1 MTLIPMQFHLPN
13 MMLATPEMFLLA
25 GACFV
30 LLADLFVKDSQRF
43 ITYLLAQIVL
53 LVTAG
58 LVLFGTSEMNL
69 IIAESFQTTGTLSV
83 SAFSDMFV
91 LDPMARVLKVSILLI
106 TAAVFVYSRD
116 YLRSRQMYKGEYF
129 ALGLFAVLGM
139 MIMVSAKTMLLIY
152 LGLELL
158 SLAMYAMVAF
168 RRNDGRASEAAMKYF
183 VLGAIASGMLLY
195 GMSIIYG
202 VSGSLHLDHI
212 AVYMKDHPVMQ
223 NMGLLLGLSFI
234 IVGLGFKLGV
244 VPFHMWV
251 PDVYD
256 GSPTAVTLFLGAAP
270 KIAAFAMVIRLLV
283 EGLGD
288 MVQGWQQILAILAA
302 LSLLAG
308 NIIAIAQTNIK
319 RMLAYSTISHM
330 GFVVMGI
337 LAGSQ
342 TGYAASMFYVITYAI
357 IAMGGFAVVILLS
370 RDGEEADQL
379 ADLKGLS
386 SRHPWYAFMMML
398 FLFAM
403 AGVPPTVGFYAKLS
417 VINAVVDAQ
426 GANLIWLAVFAVVM
440 SVVGAYYYL
449 RAIKLMY
456 FDEPDNVNSNQD
468 NKDLTSGNY
477 SQSAALDISVP
488 IKAPWDFSVLLSV
501 NGLAVLLL
509 GILPG
514 ALMSLCVWAI
524 QASL

>member
-1 MTLIPMQFHLPN
+1 MFLFSLIPMQFAVPDF
-13 MMLATPEMFLLA
+13 APAYPEIFLLA
-25 GACFV
+25 GTCFV
-30 LLADLFVKDSQRF
+30 LLADLFVKDSQRI

-58 LVLFGTSEMNL
+58 LVLVGFNDAGMTTVTS
-69 IIAESFQTTGTLSV
+69 
-83 SAFSDMFV
+83 FSDMFV
-91 LDPMARVLKVSILLI
+91 LDPMAQVLKISILLV
-106 TAAVFVYSRD
+106 TVGVFVYSRE
-116 YLRSRQMYKGEYF
+116 YLRSRDMYKGEYF
-129 ALGLFAVLGM
+129 TLGLFAVLGM

-168 RRNDGRASEAAMKYF
+168 KRDDGRASEAAMKYF

-212 AVYMKDHPVMQ
+212 AAYMSSHPVME
-223 NMGLLLGLSFI
+223 NIGLLLGLSFI

-256 GSPTAVTLFLGAAP
+256 GSPTAVTLFLGTAP

-288 MVQGWQQILAILAA
+288 MVQGWQQILSLLAA

-308 NIIAIAQTNIK
+308 NVIAIAQTNIK

-330 GFVVMGI
+330 GFVLMGI
-337 LAGSQ
+337 LAGTQ
-342 TGYAASMFYVITYAI
+342 AGYAASMFYIITYAI

-370 RDGEEADQL
+370 RDGYEADQL
-379 ADLKGLS
+379 TDLKGLS

-398 FLFAM
+398 FLFSM

-417 VINAVVDAQ
+417 VITAVVDA
-426 GANLIWLAVFAVVM
+426 NVIWLAVFGVVM
-440 SVVGAYYYL
+440 SVIGAYYYL

-456 FDEPDNVNSNQD
+456 FDKPDD
-468 NKDLTSGNY
+468 ETTM
-477 SQSAALDISVP
+477 SAPVQ
-488 IKAPWDFSVLLSV
+488 WDFTVLLSI
-501 NGLAVLLL
+501 NGLAVLAL

-514 ALMSLCVWAI
+514 ALMTLCVKAI

>member
-1 MTLIPMQFHLPN
+1 MLLLSLIPMQFETPN
-13 MMLATPEMFLLA
+13 IMLAIPEVFLLA
-25 GACFV
+25 GTCFV

-43 ITYLLAQIVL
+43 ITYLLTQIVL
-53 LVTAG
+53 LATAA

-69 IIAESFQTTGTLSV
+69 ILAESFETTAKVGAT
-83 SAFSDMFV
+83 AFSDMFV
-91 LDPMARVLKVSILLI
+91 FDPMAKILKISILLV
-106 TAAVFVYSRD
+106 TVGVFVYSRE
-116 YLRSRQMYKGEYF
+116 YLRSRDMYTGEYF
-129 ALGLFAVLGM
+129 TLGLFAVLGM
-139 MIMVSAKTMLLIY
+139 MIMVSAETMLLIY

-168 RRNDGRASEAAMKYF
+168 KRDDGRASEAAMKYF

-212 AVYMKDHPVMQ
+212 ASYMSTHPVMS

-256 GSPTAVTLFLGAAP
+256 GSPTAVTLFLGTAP
-270 KIAAFAMVIRLLV
+270 KIAAFAIVVRLLV

-288 MVQGWQQILAILAA
+288 MVQGWQQILSLLAA

-319 RMLAYSTISHM
+319 RMFAYSTISHM
-330 GFVVMGI
+330 GFVLMGV
-337 LAGSQ
+337 LAGNQ
-342 TGYAASMFYVITYAI
+342 TGYAASMFYIMTYALV
-357 IAMGGFAVVILLS
+357 AMGGFAIVILLS
-370 RDGEEADQL
+370 RDGYEADQL
-379 ADLKGLS
+379 NDLKGLS

-398 FLFAM
+398 FLFSM

-417 VINAVVDAQ
+417 VITTIIDA
-426 GANLIWLAVFAVVM
+426 NVTWLAIFAVVM
-440 SVVGAYYYL
+440 SVIGAYYYL

-456 FDEPDNVNSNQD
+456 FDKSDDTTTAIAS
-468 NKDLTSGNY
+468 
-477 SQSAALDISVP
+477 
-488 IKAPWDFSVLLSV
+488 IKWDFNILLTF
-501 NGLAVLLL
+501 NGLAVIVLGLFPSILL
-509 GILPG
+509 P
-514 ALMSLCVWAI
+514 LCLRAI
-524 QASL
+524 QISL

>member
-1 MTLIPMQFHLPN
+1 MTLIPMGFEVPN
-13 MMLATPEMFLLA
+13 FAPAIPEIFLLA

-30 LLADLFVKDSQRF
+30 LLADLFVSEKNRF
-43 ITYLLAQIVL
+43 ITYLMAQVVL

-58 LVLFGTSEMNL
+58 LVLTNFGSATV
-69 IIAESFQTTGTLSV
+69 TT
-83 SAFSDMFV
+83 FSDMFV
-91 LDPMARVLKVSILLI
+91 LDPMAQVLKVALILV
-106 TAAVFVYSRD
+106 TVGVFVYSRD
-116 YLRSRQMYKGEYF
+116 YLRDRQMYRGEYF
-129 ALGLFAVLGM
+129 TLGLFAVLGM
-139 MIMVSAKTMLLIY
+139 MIMVSAQTMLLIY

-158 SLAMYAMVAF
+158 SLSMYALVAF
-168 RRNDGRASEAAMKYF
+168 RRDDGRASEAAMKYF

-195 GMSIIYG
+195 GMSFIYG
-202 VSGSLHLDHI
+202 ITGSLHLDHI
-212 AVYMKDHPVMQ
+212 AAYMSSNPVMQ
-223 NMGLLLGLSFI
+223 NVGLLLGLAFV
-234 IVGLGFKLGV
+234 IVGLGFKLGA

-256 GSPTAVTLFLGAAP
+256 GAPTSVTMFLGTAP
-270 KIAAFAMVIRLLV
+270 KIAAFAMVIRLLA

-302 LSLLAG
+302 LSVVLG
-308 NIIAIAQTNIK
+308 NVIAIAQTNIK

-330 GFVVMGI
+330 GFVLMGV
-337 LAGSQ
+337 LAGTQ

-357 IAMGGFAVVILLS
+357 ISMGGFAVIIYLS
-370 RDGEEADQL
+370 RDGKEADQL
-379 ADLKGLS
+379 DDLKGLS
-386 SRHPWYAFMMML
+386 STHPWVAFMMML

-417 VINAVVDAQ
+417 VITAVVDV
-426 GANLIWLAVFAVVM
+426 NIIWLAVLAVVM

-456 FDEPDNVNSNQD
+456 FDKPDTETNIENNLIKTSDANS
-468 NKDLTSGNY
+468 S
-477 SQSAALDISVP
+477 LD
-488 IKAPWDFSVLLSV
+488 FTVLLSI

-514 ALMSLCVWAI
+514 TLMAICLRAI
-524 QASL
+524 QLSL

>member
-1 MTLIPMQFHLPN
+1 MGFDVPN
-13 MMLATPEMFLLA
+13 FVPAYPEMFLLA

-30 LLADLFVKDSQRF
+30 LLADLFVSDKNRF
-43 ITYLLAQIVL
+43 ITYLMAQIVL

-58 LVLFGTSEMNL
+58 LVLSNFGSATV
-69 IIAESFQTTGTLSV
+69 TT
-83 SAFSDMFV
+83 FSDMFV
-91 LDPMARVLKVSILLI
+91 LDPMAQVLKLALILV
-106 TAAVFVYSRD
+106 TVGVFVYSRD
-116 YLRSRQMYKGEYF
+116 YLRDRQMYRGEYF
-129 ALGLFAVLGM
+129 TLGLFAVLGM

-158 SLAMYAMVAF
+158 SLSMYALVAF
-168 RRNDGRASEAAMKYF
+168 RRDDGRASEAAMKYF

-202 VSGSLHLDHI
+202 VTGSLHLDHI
-212 AVYMKDHPVMQ
+212 AIYMSSNPVMQ
-223 NMGLLLGLSFI
+223 NVGLLLGLAFI
-234 IVGLGFKLGV
+234 IVGLGFKLGA

-256 GSPTAVTLFLGAAP
+256 GAPTAVTMFLGTAP
-270 KIAAFAMVIRLLV
+270 KIAAFAMIIRLLA

-288 MVQGWQQILAILAA
+288 MVQGWQQILAVLAA
-302 LSLLAG
+302 LSVLVG

-330 GFVVMGI
+330 GFVLMGI
-337 LAGSQ
+337 LAGTQ
-342 TGYAASMFYVITYAI
+342 TGYAASMFYIITYAI
-357 IAMGGFAVVILLS
+357 IAMGGFAVIILLS
-370 RDGEEADQL
+370 RDGKEADQL
-379 ADLKGLS
+379 DDLKGLS
-386 SRHPWYAFMMML
+386 TSHPWTAFMMML

-417 VINAVVDAQ
+417 VITAVVDV
-426 GANLIWLAVFAVVM
+426 NIIWLAVFAVVM
-440 SVVGAYYYL
+440 SVIGAYYYL

-456 FDEPDNVNSNQD
+456 FDKPD
-468 NKDLTSGNY
+468 DLTTVSDKT
-477 SQSAALDISVP
+477 QL
-488 IKAPWDFSVLLSV
+488 DFSLLLSV

-514 ALMSLCVWAI
+514 ALMSLCLHAI

>member
-1 MTLIPMQFHLPN
+1 MLLFSLIPMQFQTPN
-13 MMLATPEMFLLA
+13 ILLATPEMFLLA
-25 GACFV
+25 GTCFV
-30 LLADLFVKDSQRF
+30 LLTDLFVKDSQRF
-43 ITYLLAQIVL
+43 ITYLLTQIVL

-58 LVLFGTSEMNL
+58 LVLFGTTEMNL
-69 IIAESFQTTGTLSV
+69 ILAESYQATGQSGAT
-83 SAFSDMFV
+83 AFSDMFV
-91 LDPMARVLKVSILLI
+91 LDPMAQILKISILLV
-106 TAAVFVYSRD
+106 TVGVFVYSRE
-116 YLRSRQMYKGEYF
+116 YLRARDMYKGEF
-129 ALGLFAVLGM
+129 FTLGLFAVLGM

-168 RRNDGRASEAAMKYF
+168 KRDDGRASEAAMKYF

-212 AVYMKDHPVMQ
+212 ANYMSTHPVME
-223 NMGLLLGLSFI
+223 NIGLLLGLAFI

-256 GSPTAVTLFLGAAP
+256 GSPTAVTLFLGTAP

-283 EGLGD
+283 EGMGD
-288 MVQGWQQILAILAA
+288 MVQGWQQILSLLAA

-330 GFVVMGI
+330 GFVLMGI
-337 LAGSQ
+337 LAGSHE
-342 TGYAASMFYVITYAI
+342 GYAASMFYIITYAI
-357 IAMGGFAVVILLS
+357 IAMGVFAVVLLLS
-370 RDGEEADQL
+370 REGYEADQL
-379 ADLKGLS
+379 NDLKGLS

-398 FLFAM
+398 FLFSM

-417 VINAVVDAQ
+417 VITAVVDA
-426 GANLIWLAVFAVVM
+426 NIIWLAVFGVVM
-440 SVVGAYYYL
+440 SVIGAYYYL

-456 FDEPDNVNSNQD
+456 FDKPEGS
-468 NKDLTSGNY
+468 TS
-477 SQSAALDISVP
+477 SVLALV
-488 IKAPWDFSVLLSV
+488 KWDFRVLLSL
-501 NGLAVLLL
+501 NGLSVLAL

-514 ALMSLCVWAI
+514 TLMTVCLKAI
-524 QASL
+524 QSSL

>member
-1 MTLIPMQFHLPN
+1 MQNLTLIPMQFTVPDFLPA
-13 MMLATPEMFLLA
+13 LPEIYLLA
-25 GACFV
+25 GACLV
-30 LLADLFVKDSQRF
+30 LLIDLLVKDGQRF
-43 ITYLLAQIVL
+43 ITYLLSQVVL
-53 LVTAG
+53 LITAFLVIASFPGLGGIFETLGLSSAEKVTT
-58 LVLFGTSEMNL
+58 FSE
-69 IIAESFQTTGTLSV
+69 
-83 SAFSDMFV
+83 MFV
-91 LDPMARVLKVSILLI
+91 LDPMARILKISILLI
-106 TAAVFVYSRD
+106 TVGIFIYSRN
-116 YLRSRQMYKGEYF
+116 YLKNNAMYKGEYF
-129 ALGLFAVLGM
+129 TLGLFAVLGM

-158 SLAMYAMVAF
+158 SLSMYAMVAF
-168 RRNDGRASEAAMKYF
+168 KRDDGKASEAAMKYF

-195 GMSIIYG
+195 GMSIVYG
-202 VSGSLHLDHI
+202 VTGSLHLNHI
-212 AVYMKDHPVMQ
+212 AAYMSSNPVMG
-223 NMGLLLGLSFI
+223 NIGLLLGLSFV

-256 GSPTAVTLFLGAAP
+256 GSPTSVTMFLGTAP
-270 KIAAFAMVIRLLV
+270 KIAAFAMMIRLLV

-342 TGYAASMFYVITYAI
+342 TGYAASMFYIITYAV
-357 IAMGGFAVVILLS
+357 IAMGGFAIVILLS
-370 RDGEEADQL
+370 RKGYEADQL
-379 ADLKGLS
+379 SDLKGLS
-386 SRHPWYAFMMML
+386 SRNPWYAFMMML
-398 FLFAM
+398 FLFSM

-417 VINAVVDAQ
+417 VIKAVVDA
-426 GANLIWLAVFAVVM
+426 NIIWLAVFSVVM
-440 SVVGAYYYL
+440 SVIGAYYYL

-456 FDEPDNVNSNQD
+456 FDQPDE
-468 NKDLTSGNY
+468 LTTTVRKPFTDVKVQWDY
-477 SQSAALDISVP
+477 SL
-488 IKAPWDFSVLLSV
+488 LLSA
-501 NGLAVLLL
+501 NGLFVLVL

-514 ALMSLCVWAI
+514 LLMSLCTWAI
-524 QASL
+524 KTSL

>member
-1 MTLIPMQFHLPN
+1 MQFQTPN
-13 MMLATPEMFLLA
+13 ILLATPEMFLLA
-25 GACFV
+25 GTCFV
-30 LLADLFVKDSQRF
+30 LLADLFVKDSQRI

-53 LVTAG
+53 LITAG
-58 LVLFGTSEMNL
+58 LVFFGTPEMNL
-69 IIAESFQTTGTLSV
+69 ILAESYQATGKAGAM
-83 SAFSDMFV
+83 AFSDMFV
-91 LDPMARVLKVSILLI
+91 LDPMAQILKVSILLI
-106 TAAVFVYSRD
+106 TVGVFVYSRE
-116 YLRSRQMYKGEYF
+116 YLRSRDMYKGEYF
-129 ALGLFAVLGM
+129 TLGLFAVLGM

-168 RRNDGRASEAAMKYF
+168 KRNDGRASEAAMKYF

-212 AVYMKDHPVMQ
+212 SSYMSTHPVME
-223 NMGLLLGLSFI
+223 NIGLLLGLAFI

-256 GSPTAVTLFLGAAP
+256 GSPTAVTLFLGTAP

-288 MVQGWQQILAILAA
+288 MVQGWQQILSLLAA

-319 RMLAYSTISHM
+319 RMFAYSTISHM
-330 GFVVMGI
+330 GFVLMGI
-337 LAGSQ
+337 LAGTQ
-342 TGYAASMFYVITYAI
+342 AGYAASMFYIITYAI

-370 RDGEEADQL
+370 REGYEADQL
-379 ADLKGLS
+379 NDLKGLS

-398 FLFAM
+398 FLFSM

-417 VINAVVDAQ
+417 VITAVVDA
-426 GANLIWLAVFAVVM
+426 NVIWLAVFGVVM
-440 SVVGAYYYL
+440 SVIGAYYYL

-456 FDEPDNVNSNQD
+456 FDKPETT
-468 NKDLTSGNY
+468 TS
-477 SQSAALDISVP
+477 AIADV
-488 IKAPWDFSVLLSV
+488 KWDFRVLLSF
-501 NGLAVLLL
+501 NGLAVIAL

-514 ALMSLCVWAI
+514 TLMAVCVKAI

>member
-1 MTLIPMQFHLPN
+1 MQFAVPDFTPALPE
-13 MMLATPEMFLLA
+13 LFLLA
-25 GACFV
+25 GTCFV

-43 ITYLLAQIVL
+43 ITYLLAQTVL

-58 LVLFGTSEMNL
+58 LLVFGTGSVGST
-69 IIAESFQTTGTLSV
+69 ATTFT
-83 SAFSDMFV
+83 FNEMFV
-91 LDPMARVLKVSILLI
+91 LDPLARVLKISILLI
-106 TAAVFVYSRD
+106 TVGVFVYSRD

-129 ALGLFAVLGM
+129 TLGLFAVLGM
-139 MIMVSAKTMLLIY
+139 MIMVSAKTLLLIY

-158 SLAMYAMVAF
+158 SLSMYAMVAF
-168 RRNDGRASEAAMKYF
+168 KRNDGKASEAAMKYF

-202 VSGSLHLDHI
+202 VSGSLHLTHI
-212 AVYMKDHPVMQ
+212 AHYMSSHPVMQ
-223 NMGLLLGLSFI
+223 NIGLLLGLAFV

-256 GSPTAVTLFLGAAP
+256 GAPTSVTLFLGTAP
-270 KIAAFAMVIRLLV
+270 KIAAFAMIIRLLV

-288 MVQGWQQILAILAA
+288 MSQGWQQILTILSA

-330 GFVVMGI
+330 GFVLMGV
-337 LAGSQ
+337 LAASEM
-342 TGYAASMFYVITYAI
+342 GYAASMFYIITYAI
-357 IAMGGFAVVILLS
+357 IAMGGFAVIILLS
-370 RDGEEADQL
+370 RDGYEADQL

-386 SRHPWYAFMMML
+386 TTHPWYALMMML
-398 FLFAM
+398 FLFSM
-403 AGVPPTVGFYAKLS
+403 AGMPPTVGFYAKLS
-417 VINAVVDAQ
+417 VIQAVVDA
-426 GANLIWLAVFAVVM
+426 NIIWLAVFSVVM
-440 SVVGAYYYL
+440 SVIGAFYYL

-456 FDEPDNVNSNQD
+456 FDKPDEVNASGSTESV
-468 NKDLTSGNY
+468 DLAV
-477 SQSAALDISVP
+477 QAP
-488 IKAPWDFSVLLSV
+488 IKPQLDFSVLLSL
-501 NGLAVLLL
+501 NGLAVLAL

-514 ALMSLCVWAI
+514 TLMSLCLLAVRN
-524 QASL
+524 SL

>member
-1 MTLIPMQFHLPN
+1 MLLFSLIPMQFQLPN
-13 MMLATPEMFLLA
+13 IMLATPEMFLLA
-25 GACFV
+25 GTCFV
-30 LLADLFVKDSQRF
+30 LLADLFIKDSQRF

-58 LVLFGTSEMNL
+58 LVFFGTTEMNL
-69 IIAESFQTTGTLSV
+69 IIAESAQATGKLGVT
-83 SAFSDMFV
+83 AFSDMFV
-91 LDPMARVLKVSILLI
+91 LDPMAQVLKGSILLV
-106 TAAVFVYSRD
+106 TVGVLVYSRE
-116 YLRSRQMYKGEYF
+116 YLRSRDMYKGEYF
-129 ALGLFAVLGM
+129 TLTLFAVLGM

-168 RRNDGRASEAAMKYF
+168 KRNDGRASEAAMKYF

-212 AVYMKDHPVMQ
+212 AAYMSTHPVME
-223 NMGLLLGLSFI
+223 NVGLLLGLSFI

-256 GSPTAVTLFLGAAP
+256 GSPTAVTLFLGTAP
-270 KIAAFAMVIRLLV
+270 KIAAFAMIIRLLV

-288 MVQGWQQILAILAA
+288 MVQGWQQILSLLAA

-319 RMLAYSTISHM
+319 RMFAYSTISHM
-330 GFVVMGI
+330 GFVLMGI
-337 LAGSQ
+337 LAGTQ
-342 TGYAASMFYVITYAI
+342 AGYAASMFYIITYAI
-357 IAMGGFAVVILLS
+357 IAMGGFAVLIYLS
-370 RDGEEADQL
+370 REGYEADQL

-386 SRHPWYAFMMML
+386 SRHPWVAFMMML
-398 FLFAM
+398 FLFSM

-417 VINAVVDAQ
+417 VITAVVDA
-426 GANLIWLAVFAVVM
+426 NVIWLAVFGVVM
-440 SVVGAYYYL
+440 SVIGAYYYL

-456 FDEPDNVNSNQD
+456 FDKPDD
-468 NKDLTSGNY
+468 ETT
-477 SQSAALDISVP
+477 ISTPVQ
-488 IKAPWDFSVLLSV
+488 WDFTVLLSF
-501 NGLAVLLL
+501 NGLAVLAL

-514 ALMSLCVWAI
+514 TLMALCLKAI

>member
-1 MTLIPMQFHLPN
+1 MQFAVPDFAPALP
-13 MMLATPEMFLLA
+13 EIFLLA
-25 GACFV
+25 GTCFV

-43 ITYLLAQIVL
+43 VTYLLAQIVL

-58 LVLFGTSEMNL
+58 LLIFG
-69 IIAESFQTTGTLSV
+69 AGSV
-83 SAFSDMFV
+83 GSTATAFTFNEMFV
-91 LDPMARVLKVSILLI
+91 LDPLARVLKIAILLI
-106 TAAVFVYSRD
+106 TVGVFVYSRD

-129 ALGLFAVLGM
+129 TLGLFAVLGM

-158 SLAMYAMVAF
+158 SLSMYAMVAF
-168 RRNDGRASEAAMKYF
+168 KRNDGRASEAAMKYF

-202 VSGSLHLDHI
+202 VSGSLHLTHI
-212 AVYMKDHPVMQ
+212 ANYMSGHPVME
-223 NMGLLLGLSFI
+223 NIGLLLGLAFI

-256 GSPTAVTLFLGAAP
+256 GAPTSVTLFLGTAP
-270 KIAAFAMVIRLLV
+270 KIAAFAMIIRLLV
-283 EGLGD
+283 EGLGE
-288 MVQGWQQILAILAA
+288 MSQGWQQILAILAA

-337 LAGSQ
+337 LAASE
-342 TGYAASMFYVITYAI
+342 TGYAASMFYIITYAI
-357 IAMGGFAVVILLS
+357 IAMGGFAIVILLS
-370 RDGEEADQL
+370 RDGYEADQL

-386 SRHPWYAFMMML
+386 TTHPWYAFMMML
-398 FLFAM
+398 FLFSM

-417 VINAVVDAQ
+417 VIQAVVDA
-426 GANLIWLAVFAVVM
+426 NIIWLAVFSVVM
-440 SVVGAYYYL
+440 SVIGAYYYL

-456 FDEPDNVNSNQD
+456 FDKPDEVTASD
-468 NKDLTSGNY
+468 STDSGT
-477 SQSAALDISVP
+477 ALPAP
-488 IKAPWDFSVLLSV
+488 IKPQLDFSVLLSL
-501 NGLAVLLL
+501 NGLAVVAL

-514 ALMSLCVWAI
+514 ALMSLCLLAI
-524 QASL
+524 QNSL